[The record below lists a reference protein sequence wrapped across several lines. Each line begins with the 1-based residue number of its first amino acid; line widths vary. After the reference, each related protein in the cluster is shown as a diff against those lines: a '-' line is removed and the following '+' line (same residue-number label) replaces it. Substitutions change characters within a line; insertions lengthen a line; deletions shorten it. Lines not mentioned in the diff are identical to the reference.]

1 MPSAAADPI
10 RALVDNLR
18 SLEPRIEHEPDPR
31 NPNRIA
37 YRITAPSRDR
47 VQAVID
53 NLFASVEGGFGYA
66 NFTTPT
72 RCEAG
77 YEAIG
82 QVVLYGLQAFEP
94 RVA

>member
-1 MPSAAADPI
+1 MSSTTTDPI
-10 RALVDNLR
+10 REVVDNLR

-37 YRITAPSRDR
+37 YRITARSRDR
-47 VQAVID
+47 VQGVID
-53 NLFASVEGGFGYA
+53 NLFASVEGGFGYV
-66 NFTTPT
+66 NFTAPT
-72 RCEAG
+72 RCEDG
-77 YEAIG
+77 YQAIV